1 MIILYILIQIWLF
14 YHQNALK
21 IISKNAENIKVRNGV
36 RKSLLMNVSVET
48 PIKTLESQID
58 IIMSALKIISNNA
71 ENIKVRE
78 GIKNAIKMDI

>member
-1 MIILYILIQIWLF
+1 
-14 YHQNALK
+14 
-21 IISKNAENIKVRNGV
+21 
-36 RKSLLMNVSVET
+36 MNVSVET